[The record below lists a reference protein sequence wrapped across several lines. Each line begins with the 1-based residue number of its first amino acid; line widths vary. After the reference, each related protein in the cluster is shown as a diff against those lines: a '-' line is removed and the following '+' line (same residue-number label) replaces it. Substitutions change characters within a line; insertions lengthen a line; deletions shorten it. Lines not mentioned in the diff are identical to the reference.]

1 MAVFRVEKT
10 KDYTIMSNHH
20 LKDRRLSLKAKG
32 LLSMMLSLP
41 KEWDY
46 TLKGLARISREG
58 VDAIRE
64 AVRELEQAG
73 YVVRSRTRNPK
84 GQLANAEYVIYEHPM
99 PASRSAPKPAREKPV
114 LENPTQEKPAQED
127 PTQLMKQESNMN
139 PEKTKPI
146 ASIHPILP
154 EKRKLDRCRARVEYQ
169 IEYHVLPDDPR
180 VAVQFDEIVA
190 LMAETLCSGK
200 KTISMGGEEQPAET
214 GKAQLKRL
222 TSKHIEYALLCMR
235 RTTGPICNIRRYLL
249 TALYSAPVTLERF
262 TEVNRQ
268 LRRRAGKPLTVTG
281 TDLSVACQD
290 TQNE

>member
-20 LKDRRLSLKAKG
+20 LKDRQLSLKAKG

-73 YVVRSRTRNPK
+73 YVVRSRTRTPK
-84 GQLANAEYVIYEHPM
+84 GQLANAEYVIYEHPI
-99 PASRSAPKPAREKPV
+99 PASRSALKPAREKPV

-127 PTQLMKQESNMN
+127 PTQLKKQESNTN

-154 EKRKLDRCRARVEYQ
+154 EKHELDRCRARVEYQ
-169 IEYHVLPDDPR
+169 IEYDALLEDPR
-180 VAVQFDEIVA
+180 VSAAQLDEIVS
-190 LMAETLCSGK
+190 LMTETLCSGK
-200 KTISMGGEEQPAET
+200 ETISVGGEEHPAGTVKE
-214 GKAQLKRL
+214 QLKRL
-222 TSKHIEYALLCMR
+222 TSEHIEYVLLCMR
-235 RTTGPICNIRRYLL
+235 RTTGPIRNIRRYLL
-249 TALYSAPVTLERF
+249 TALYNAPMTLESF
-262 TEVNRQ
+262 NQAEVNRQ
-268 LRRRAGKPLTVTG
+268 LRRQVVSCVR
-281 TDLSVACQD
+281 
-290 TQNE
+290 

>member
-1 MAVFRVEKT
+1 MAVFRCAKT
-10 KDYTIMSNHH
+10 KDYTIMSNYH

-127 PTQLMKQESNMN
+127 PTQLKKQESNTN

-154 EKRKLDRCRARVEYQ
+154 EKRELDRCRARVEYQ
-169 IEYHVLPDDPR
+169 IEYDALLEDPR
-180 VAVQFDEIVA
+180 VNAAQLDEIVS
-190 LMAETLCSGK
+190 LMTETLCSGK
-200 KTISMGGEEQPAET
+200 ETISVGGEEHPAGTVKE
-214 GKAQLKRL
+214 QLKRL
-222 TSKHIEYALLCMR
+222 TSEHIEYVLLCMR
-235 RTTGPICNIRRYLL
+235 RTTGPIRNIRRYLL
-249 TALYSAPVTLERF
+249 TALYNAPMTLESF
-262 TEVNRQ
+262 NQAEVNRQ
-268 LRRRAGKPLTVTG
+268 IRRHVVSCVR
-281 TDLSVACQD
+281 
-290 TQNE
+290 

>member
-1 MAVFRVEKT
+1 MHAAETSVE
-10 KDYTIMSNHH
+10 
-20 LKDRRLSLKAKG
+20 DRSIFFYDRKG
-32 LLSMMLSLP
+32 
-41 KEWDY
+41 KV
-46 TLKGLARISREG
+46 A
-58 VDAIRE
+58 
-64 AVRELEQAG
+64 RELEQAG
-73 YVVRSRTRNPK
+73 YVVRSRTRNRK
-84 GQLANAEYVIYEHPM
+84 GQLAHAEYIIYVHPM
-99 PASRSAPKPAREKPV
+99 PTSRSAPKPEWKEHI
-114 LENPTQEKPAQED
+114 LESQTQEKPAQED
-127 PTQLMKQESNMN
+127 PMQLKKQESNTN
-139 PEKTKPI
+139 PEKAKPI

-154 EKRKLDRCRARVEYQ
+154 EKRELDRWRARVEYQ

-200 KTISMGGEEQPAET
+200 ETISMGGEEQPAET

-249 TALYSAPVTLERF
+249 TALYSAPVTLESF

-290 TQNE
+290 T

>member
-1 MAVFRVEKT
+1 MHAAETSVE
-10 KDYTIMSNHH
+10 
-20 LKDRRLSLKAKG
+20 DRSIFFYDRKG
-32 LLSMMLSLP
+32 
-41 KEWDY
+41 KV
-46 TLKGLARISREG
+46 A
-58 VDAIRE
+58 
-64 AVRELEQAG
+64 RELEQAG

-127 PTQLMKQESNMN
+127 PTQLKKQESNTN

-154 EKRKLDRCRARVEYQ
+154 EKRELDRWRARVEYQ

-200 KTISMGGEEQPAET
+200 ETISMGGEEQPAET

-222 TSKHIEYALLCMR
+222 TSEHIEYVLPCMR
-235 RTTGPICNIRRYLL
+235 RTTGPIRNSRRYLL
-249 TALYSAPVTLERF
+249 TALYSAPVTLESF
-262 TEVNRQ
+262 NQAEVNRQ
-268 LRRRAGKPLTVTG
+268 IRRHVVSCVR
-281 TDLSVACQD
+281 
-290 TQNE
+290 

>member
-73 YVVRSRTRNPK
+73 YVMRSRTRNAK
-84 GQLANAEYVIYEHPM
+84 GQLGGAEYTIYERP
-99 PASRSAPKPAREKPV
+99 RSQVRAQERPTQRQPARE
-114 LENPTQEKPAQED
+114 NPAQERPAQED
-127 PTQLMKQESNMN
+127 PTQLKKQGFNTE

-154 EKRKLDRCRARVEYQ
+154 DKRELDRCRAQVEYQ
-169 IEYHVLPDDPR
+169 IEYDALLEDPR
-180 VAVQFDEIVA
+180 VSAAQLDEIVA
-190 LMAETLCSGK
+190 LVAETLCTRK
-200 KTISMGGEEQPAET
+200 ETISVGGEEHPAEAV
-214 GKAQLKRL
+214 KEQLKRL
-222 TSKHIEYALLCMR
+222 TGAHIEYVLLCMR
-235 RTTGPICNIRRYLL
+235 RITGPIRNIRRYLL
-249 TALYSAPVTLERF
+249 TALYNAPMTLESF
-262 TEVNRQ
+262 NQAEINRQ
-268 LRRRAGKPLTVTG
+268 LQRPVVNCERQMAWMDR
-281 TDLSVACQD
+281 
-290 TQNE
+290 

>member
-127 PTQLMKQESNMN
+127 PTQLKKQESNTN

-146 ASIHPILP
+146 ASIHLILP
-154 EKRKLDRCRARVEYQ
+154 EKRELDRWRARVEYQ

-235 RTTGPICNIRRYLL
+235 RTTGPICDIRRYLL

-290 TQNE
+290 T